1 MKLSLVTPV
10 LALALITG
18 CGQSASDPAPAPP
31 PVSAEPAPAPTAPP
45 EKPVRTFVEKRALST
60 TPHDLVVDPEFQSL
74 WTPLDETGYGLYEAY
89 VEEGERDVRF
99 EPSTPTTAG
108 GAVLTV
114 RPVAGGEAR
123 LTMTVTGGAGPLTAR
138 VWVSA
143 PPGGRTPEV
152 QLASLYDNKAIQLE
166 PVAGSE
172 KTLGGVT
179 WVELRGASAEA
190 MPGQLYLVGVTRGA
204 GETRFHAPEVLSGAI
219 PKVARSHVARTPLRA
234 PSAAT
239 VRAARAFEAMRASH
253 VTFSPPPRPP
263 LRRR

>member
-1 MKLSLVTPV
+1 MKLSLLTPFV
-10 LALALITG
+10 ALALIAG
-18 CGQSASDPAPAPP
+18 CGQSASEPSTPP
-31 PVSAEPAPAPTAPP
+31 PPGSPEPAPAPAAEPD
-45 EKPVRTFVEKRALST
+45 KPIRTFVEKRALST

-89 VEEGERDVRF
+89 VEEGDRDVRF
-99 EPSTPTTAG
+99 EASTPTRAG

-114 RPVAGGEAR
+114 RPPASGEAR

-172 KTLGGVT
+172 KTLGGVA
-179 WVELRGASAEA
+179 WVELRGASTEA
-190 MPGQLYLVGVTRGA
+190 MPGQLYLVGITRGD
-204 GETRFHAPEVLSGAI
+204 GPTRFHAPEVLSGAI
-219 PKVARSHVARTPLRA
+219 PKAARSRVALAPLRA

-239 VRAARAFEAMRASH
+239 ARAARAFEALRASH
-253 VTFSPPPRPP
+253 VTFSLPPSP
-263 LRRR
+263 RRR